1 MWKRVPAFLAALVL
15 LTLSVSANAVTLES
29 GSRGEDVLKL
39 KERMY
44 ELGYYRTNDFNDI
57 YNNIAVERV
66 KQLLANG
73 NLPLKVLSDFCGFG
87 HPNSL
92 RKFFL
97 RATGMTMSAWRDRNA
112 PSAK

>member
-1 MWKRVPAFLAALVL
+1 MRFRRSTGHTILDEIH
-15 LTLSVSANAVTLES
+15 AVQL
-29 GSRGEDVLKL
+29 
-39 KERMY
+39 
-44 ELGYYRTNDFNDI
+44 
-57 YNNIAVERV
+57 ERV

-97 RATGMTMSAWRDRNA
+97 RATGMTMSAWRNHGAQPTKRRHDD
-112 PSAK
+112 

>member
-1 MWKRVPAFLAALVL
+1 MADMRFRRS
-15 LTLSVSANAVTLES
+15 TGHTIIDEIHAVQL
-29 GSRGEDVLKL
+29 
-39 KERMY
+39 
-44 ELGYYRTNDFNDI
+44 
-57 YNNIAVERV
+57 ERV

-97 RATGMTMSAWRDRNA
+97 RASGMTMSAWRDRNA
-112 PSAK
+112 LSAK